1 MTVAGPLFDLVQS
14 ELTEVESEL
23 SATARA
29 EHPLL
34 GPMLSMVLPGA
45 GKRLRPA
52 LALLACK
59 LGQADRQAMI
69 HMAVGVEL
77 LHTASLVHDD
87 VVDNS
92 ELRRG
97 SATLSTQ
104 VGNAVAVLIGDYLF
118 AQSAE
123 RCVATKDLRVIS
135 LFARTLAAMCEGQID
150 EASRANNA
158 HLKLTRDEYYRT
170 IGGKTAA
177 LFVLACEGGALLGG
191 LPEPL
196 VTAMRRF
203 GQQLGLAFQ
212 LVDDILDFAGDERD
226 LGKPV
231 GSDLRQGTITLP
243 VVYLRESM
251 QDGRF
256 ARLFEEGQTQRIVAE
271 VQASDALV
279 RCRAEAERLATQAK
293 SALADFPSGAARH
306 ALFSLATYVVD
317 RGR

>member
-1 MTVAGPLFDLVQS
+1 MTATGSLFDLVRS
-14 ELTEVESEL
+14 ELVDVEAEL

-34 GPMLSMVLPGA
+34 GPMLSMILPGA

-52 LALLACK
+52 LALMACK
-59 LGQADRQAMI
+59 LGQPDQAAMI

-104 VGNAVAVLIGDYLF
+104 VGNALAVLVGDYLF

-135 LFARTLAAMCEGQID
+135 LFAQTLAAMCQGQID
-150 EASRANNA
+150 EASRGNDA
-158 HLKLTRDEYYRT
+158 HLKVTRNEYYQAIR
-170 IGGKTAA
+170 GKTAA

-191 LPEPL
+191 LPQAL
-196 VTAMRRF
+196 VIAMRRF
-203 GQQLGLAFQ
+203 GEQLGLAFQ
-212 LVDDILDFAGDERD
+212 LIDDILDFAGDERD

-243 VVYLRESM
+243 VVYLRDSTR
-251 QDGRF
+251 DGRF
-256 ARLFEEGQTQRIVAE
+256 TRLFDEGAMDQIVAE
-271 VQASDALV
+271 VQASDALI
-279 RCRAEAERLATQAK
+279 RCRAEAARLVVQAK
-293 SALADFPSGAARH
+293 TALAELPPGDARQ
-306 ALFSLATYVVD
+306 ALLHLADYVVE
-317 RGR
+317 RNK